1 MKKVK
6 LICNSIAGK
15 SKFLDYLDE
24 AVEKIKENN
33 IEVLLFLNGNGEDL
47 EEFLKNSD
55 KDNIYGIIVA
65 GGDGTINRVVNVM
78 MKYNI
83 KTPLGIIPAGT
94 SNDFA
99 KHINMP
105 KNYID
110 SIEKILNSDIQ
121 GIDIGKA
128 NDKYFINVC
137 SAGLFTNSS
146 QRVDKKLKDRIG
158 KISYF
163 ITGAKELFK
172 FRPFTVKIQT
182 SEETFIEKINLF
194 LVFNGSS
201 VGGMTYLTQNS
212 SIYDGLLDLIVIK
225 NCNFHEIGG
234 LVAKIIAGHNL
245 EDRNIIY
252 RKTKNIRIEKIKGN
266 CDTPDV
272 DGDEGPQFPIEI
284 TCIEKGIN
292 MFV

>member
-6 LICNSIAGK
+6 FIYNLIAGQ
-15 SKFLDYLDE
+15 SKFLPHIDE
-24 AVEKIKENN
+24 AIEKLKENE
-33 IEVLLFLNGNGEDL
+33 IEVSLLIIGENDNL
-47 EEFLKNSD
+47 EEFVKNSD
-55 KDNIYGIIVA
+55 NEDVYAIIVA
-65 GGDGTINRVVNVM
+65 GGDGTINRVVNIM
-78 MKYNI
+78 MKYSI

-105 KNYID
+105 KSYID
-110 SIEKILNSDIQ
+110 SLEKILNSNVYGVDV
-121 GIDIGKA
+121 GKA
-128 NDKYFINVC
+128 NDKYFINEC

-146 QRVDKKLKDRIG
+146 QKVDKKLKNKIG

-163 ITGAKELFK
+163 LTGAKELFK
-172 FRPFTVKIQT
+172 FRPFTVNIKVD
-182 SEETFIEKINLF
+182 EEEFTEKINLF

-225 NCNFHEIGG
+225 NCSLHEASG
-234 LVAKIIAGHNL
+234 LVAKVIAGHNL
-245 EDRNIIY
+245 NDKNIIY
-252 RKTKNIRIEKIKGN
+252 RKAKRITIEKIKGT
-266 CDTPDV
+266 CDRPDV
-272 DGDEGPQFPIEI
+272 DGEEGPQFPLEIE
-284 TCIEKGIN
+284 CIENGIN